1 MFESFFPELV
11 PVLMCIF
18 IKSEV
23 IYSEEN
29 GNLAAVQ
36 LWINNVQTIK
46 CHRDVSGLR
55 IKQEG
60 EGKQRSVSSL
70 DRDLNGGIPTLNM
83 CTRQKL
89 SPQVGR
95 FLAEQLNSKLQNF

>member
-1 MFESFFPELV
+1 MLESFFPELV
-11 PVLMCIF
+11 LVLMCIF

-46 CHRDVSGLR
+46 
-55 IKQEG
+55 
-60 EGKQRSVSSL
+60 
-70 DRDLNGGIPTLNM
+70 
-83 CTRQKL
+83 
-89 SPQVGR
+89 
-95 FLAEQLNSKLQNF
+95 